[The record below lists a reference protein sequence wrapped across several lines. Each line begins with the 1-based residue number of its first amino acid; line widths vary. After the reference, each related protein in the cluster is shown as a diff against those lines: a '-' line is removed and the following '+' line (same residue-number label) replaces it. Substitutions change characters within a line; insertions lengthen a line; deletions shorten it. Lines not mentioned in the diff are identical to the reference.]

1 MIVEQKGRLV
11 NGDKMQRERERERE
25 RERVG
30 VSDYRFRVS
39 NTKFWVPSARIEVGS
54 LKQEKCHW
62 MIGVGGR

>member
-1 MIVEQKGRLV
+1 MIVEQKGRLE
-11 NGDKMQRERERERE
+11 NGDKMLRE

-30 VSDYRFRVS
+30 VFDYRFRVS

-62 MIGVGGR
+62 MIGVRGR

>member
-11 NGDKMQRERERERE
+11 NGDKMLRERE

-30 VSDYRFRVS
+30 VFDYRFRVS

-62 MIGVGGR
+62 MIGVGRR